1 MKYELSDDDV
11 EFIAA
16 AIDTHVATGMAR
28 ASTDLLRHAGRF
40 PNAENA
46 DKWLGEF
53 EDMVLQ
59 NRGYI
64 TRRESVIEALR
75 KPIK

>member
-28 ASTDLLRHAGRF
+28 ASTDLLRHAGKL

-64 TRRESVIEALR
+64 TRRESVIDALR

>member
-28 ASTDLLRHAGRF
+28 ASTDLLRHAGEL